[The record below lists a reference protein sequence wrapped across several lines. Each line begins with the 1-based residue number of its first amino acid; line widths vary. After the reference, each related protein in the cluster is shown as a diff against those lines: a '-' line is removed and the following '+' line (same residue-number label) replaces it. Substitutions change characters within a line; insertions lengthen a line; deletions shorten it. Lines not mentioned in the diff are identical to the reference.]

1 MIKAILVDDEVS
13 CTDVLHWQ
21 LETYCPSVKVL
32 CECNSPEDA
41 IEKIKSLQPDVI
53 FLDIEMP
60 GMNAFEMLN
69 VLKPFSFGVIFT
81 TAYNQFAV
89 QAFKEKAID
98 YLLKPIEKSDLIAAV
113 EKLMQKEKTKSSE
126 KMEELLLLFK
136 EQMKLSKKVALP
148 TNDGISFL
156 NVDQIVRVESDSNYS
171 YVFLEKGEKVC
182 ITKTLKQIEE
192 SLEGQPFYRVHQSHL
207 VNLNHIVKYMRDG
220 GGYLVMSD
228 NTTITV
234 ARQRKDGFMEMFS
247 KL

>member
-1 MIKAILVDDEVS
+1 MIKTILVDDEKS

-21 LETYCPSVKVL
+21 IETYCPSVKVL
-32 CECNSPEDA
+32 CECNTPEEA
-41 IEKIKSLQPDVI
+41 MQKINELQPDLV

-69 VLKPFSFGVIFT
+69 ALKPFSFEVIFT

-98 YLLKPIEKSDLIAAV
+98 YLLKPIEKSDLINAV
-113 EKLMQKEKTKSSE
+113 EKVMQKEKTKSSE

-136 EQMKLSKKVALP
+136 EQMKATKKVALP
-148 TNDGISFL
+148 TNDGITFL
-156 NVDQIVRVESDSNYS
+156 NVDQIVRIEGDSNYS
-171 YVFLEKGEKVC
+171 YVFLANGEKVC

-192 SLEGQPFYRVHQSHL
+192 SLEGQPFYRVHLSHL
-207 VNLNHIVKYMRDG
+207 VNLNHIVKYLKEG

-228 NTTITV
+228 KTTITV

>member
-1 MIKAILVDDEVS
+1 MLKAIIVDDEVS

-21 LETYCPSVKVL
+21 LDTYCPAVNVL
-32 CECNSPEDA
+32 CECHSPEDA
-41 IEKIKSLQPDVI
+41 IEKIKSLQPDVV

-69 VLKPFSFGVIFT
+69 LLKPFTFEVIFT

-89 QAFKEKAID
+89 RAFKENAAD
-98 YLLKPIEKSDLIAAV
+98 YLLKPIEKSDLILAV
-113 EKLMQKEKTKSSE
+113 DKLLNKENINSQQ
-126 KMEELLLLFK
+126 KMETLLQLFK
-136 EQMKLSKKVALP
+136 EQLKVNKKIALP
-148 TNDGISFL
+148 TQDGMTFI

-171 YVFLEKGEKVC
+171 FVHLANGDNVC

-207 VNLNHIVKYMRDG
+207 VNLNHIVKYQKDG
-220 GGYLVMSD
+220 GGYLVMTD
-228 NTTITV
+228 KTTINV
-234 ARQRKDGFMEMFS
+234 ARQRKDGFMDLFS